1 MLAMLVLALMMVQFP
16 VAAWA
21 TDAHANGL
29 HIALESDRDSYGP
42 GDLATFTL
50 SATNQGDQ
58 AFQAVNYELSLPENM
73 VPRNPSSI
81 ESDLGSLAPSETK
94 TVQVSATVVDGASAM
109 LVPTGDDDLIWTVL
123 FMTLVCMLLLA
134 FALHGREEAPVTFR
148 KVPRR
153 PGRAH
158 TAGKPKRFGQNLNRA
173 GHAAL
178 SIIVAFGLFGFAP
191 IAGVSQA
198 YADESAQSVR
208 VSHTVNI
215 AESEHEVVASFSFSG
230 ERAGAA
236 GVSDAVESTGID
248 SSITD
253 FSGDTGHAGL
263 PQPPFSPGDDDPGV
277 AYQAGVFEVKD
288 YKVEDG
294 LFLVDLTQ
302 YPLKEG
308 DRAVFLP
315 TDEYP
320 RGAAGSLTS
329 VVAEDGTTAAVS
341 LEQARSLSDIFE
353 RVKIEEAGARIDL
366 DELELA
372 DGVELLDE
380 SHAYVAAKQK
390 DEIGSLKV
398 KVPLSDTVEA
408 AVKFTPS
415 IELSAEWTLL
425 EGFKQFDI
433 GFSNEMEISVE
444 GELFDFKKSVPLLKK
459 PLPIITDGLS
469 CVGVMPALEAKLD
482 GTLAVKFE
490 LVNSVAIVFEKGD
503 FRTESST
510 TSDLDAELES
520 KGSLAIAPYVTATFL
535 GIELVDFEL
544 DAGVEG
550 KGTIIDRPTGM
561 RCVELKANAFTNL
574 TCGENTGWMKTLH
587 ATFKRKLITA
597 DNCPEWCK
605 WVLHSEDGEV
615 VPECTY
621 GKQEEKPD
629 VDPPDSDHNDG
640 DGDHGMAPALKENG
654 LGSNPEW
661 IYDTGENR
669 YSLREAFNVNAG
681 TKLTISSDHLVD
693 FVYITDHDKE
703 FECQG
708 TLYKLSWKSPDGTE
722 DGGFCSCTEVGCIH
736 SGGVPR
742 SSNEVTIEVLYGR
755 IVVLAVITEETP
767 PLLNWERCDVIECP
781 IYLSDST
788 VTLDVGNT
796 YQLSWQEHVS
806 DIDSSAV
813 GLDSIDWWYVGW
825 FSSDEGVAQVNAD
838 GLVKALNPGTAT
850 IRFECFGGFQRSC
863 TVVVK

>member
-58 AFQAVNYELSLPENM
+58 AFQAANYELSLPENM

-123 FMTLVCMLLLA
+123 FMTLVCMLLLV

-153 PGRAH
+153 PDRAH
-158 TAGKPKRFGQNLNRA
+158 TAGKPKRSGQNLNRA

-215 AESEHEVVASFSFSG
+215 AENEHEVVASFSFSG

-263 PQPPFSPGDDDPGV
+263 PQPPFSPGDDDSGV

-320 RGAAGSLTS
+320 CGAAGSLTS

-353 RVKIEEAGARIDL
+353 RVKIEEAGVRADF

-372 DGVELLDE
+372 DGVELIDE
-380 SHAYVAAKQK
+380 DFASTAAVEKGK
-390 DEIGSLKV
+390 MSSLMV
-398 KVPLSDTVEA
+398 KVPLSDTVD
-408 AVKFTPS
+408 AVVEFTP
-415 IELSAEWTLL
+415 ELGISVDWTLWS
-425 EGFKQFDI
+425 GFKRFDI
-433 GFSNEMEISVE
+433 GLSNEMEISVE
-444 GELFDFKKSVPLLKK
+444 GELFSIPKSIPILKK
-459 PLPIITDGLS
+459 PLPIYTDGFT
-469 CVGVMPALEAKLD
+469 CVGIMPSLKVKLD
-482 GTLAVKFE
+482 GKLSFQYEIVS
-490 LVNSVAIVFEKGD
+490 SVDVSYKDGD
-503 FRTESST
+503 FRTTSSV
-510 TSDLDAELES
+510 TSDLDAELEA
-520 KGSLAIAPYVTATFL
+520 KGSVALAPYISATYL
-535 GIELVDFEL
+535 NIELADLEL
-544 DAGVEG
+544 DVGLEAKASIV
-550 KGTIIDRPTGM
+550 DRPTGM
-561 RCVELKANAFTNL
+561 RCVDLKANAFMNL

-587 ATFKRKLITA
+587 VTFKRKLITA

-605 WVLHSEDGEV
+605 WSFHSEDGEV
-615 VPECTY
+615 VPACTY
-621 GKQEEKPD
+621 DDDEDDEG
-629 VDPPDSDHNDG
+629 NDQAGGNSSGGGTRG
-640 DGDHGMAPALKENG
+640 DGKDGIVPPLKDNG
-654 LGSNPEW
+654 FGTRPEW
-661 IYDTGENR
+661 TYNEDNKH
-669 YSLREAFNVNAG
+669 YSLVEDFNVNAG
-681 TKLTISSDHLVD
+681 TKLMISGDKWFTFDYV
-693 FVYITDHDKE
+693 TDYDRDTDE
-703 FECQG
+703 SQG
-708 TLYKLSWKSPDGTE
+708 TLFKMSWTFPDGESDSAYYGNTI
-722 DGGFCSCTEVGCIH
+722 GGGSPVGP
-736 SGGVPR
+736 G
-742 SSNEVTIEVLYGR
+742 EVTIEVLYGR
-755 IVVLAVITEETP
+755 ITIFSMRCYEDLPAFVWDTCEPIDC
-767 PLLNWERCDVIECP
+767 PLHISASNISLGVD
-781 IYLSDST
+781 D
-788 VTLDVGNT
+788 T
-796 YQLSWQEHVS
+796 YQLECWQDVSSYQEDITDVNDLPSWNDVWTT
-806 DIDSSAV
+806 D
-813 GLDSIDWWYVGW
+813 
-825 FSSDEGVAQVNAD
+825 NAD
-838 GLVKALNPGTAT
+838 IAWVDRSGLVHGVSPGAT
-850 IRFECFGGFQRSC
+850 TITCNYYGFQRSC